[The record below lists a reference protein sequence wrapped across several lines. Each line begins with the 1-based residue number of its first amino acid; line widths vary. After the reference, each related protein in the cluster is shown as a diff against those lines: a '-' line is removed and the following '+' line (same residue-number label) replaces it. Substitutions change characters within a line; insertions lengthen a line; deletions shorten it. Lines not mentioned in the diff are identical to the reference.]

1 MVFKANVRT
10 HINSSLT
17 EEQVRDIRSAL
28 DNKTEC
34 PKRLASR
41 FNLTPETIRR
51 IGRRYSFAWLG
62 E

>member
-1 MVFKANVRT
+1 MVFKANERT
-10 HINSSLT
+10 NINTKLT
-17 EEQVRDIRSAL
+17 ENQVRDIRTAL

-51 IGRRYSFAWLG
+51 IGRRFSFAWIG